1 MVIGA
6 NNFHLSCSAVNH
18 DGLPSLLWR
27 QIFTNVD
34 LMKSDSCTL
43 SMTGGGEVI
52 TMDTAGYT
60 DLEPPFQGVL
70 RNLHVF
76 PVRRLTGGRFSN
88 GLEKVERVF
97 FKS

>member
-1 MVIGA
+1 MASDIYKCRFNEIRQLHTV
-6 NNFHLSCSAVNH
+6 H
-18 DGLPSLLWR
+18 DG
-27 QIFTNVD
+27 
-34 LMKSDSCTL
+34 
-43 SMTGGGEVI
+43 GGKVI